1 MQAFINQHQKEWQ
14 GELWFK
20 CPHCSAYWAQNE
32 TTIQNHLRQL
42 HNIIFDSS
50 PSATVNLQSRA
61 RLGVGNPARRPDPGM
76 VILQTL
82 YTERG
87 MQFVPRSAKVGH
99 GTPQDPSS
107 GVWVRGSG
115 FGGLGSTRVQGPS
128 MEGTTMASSSSS
140 VPVRSPRSRSPRV
153 SSGSALRSRLLPRD
167 RG

>member
-50 PSATVNLQSRA
+50 TSATVNLQSRA
-61 RLGVGNPARRPDPGM
+61 RLGLGNPARRPDAGM

-82 YTERG
+82 YGRRPSMEG
-87 MQFVPRSAKVGH
+87 A
-99 GTPQDPSS
+99 QDPP
-107 GVWVRGSG
+107 R
-115 FGGLGSTRVQGPS
+115 STRVQGPS

-153 SSGSALRSRLLPRD
+153 SSGSALRSRLLPRE